1 MSAESCRL
9 LKITVRYGPTLFLL
23 FTRRTESKI
32 QLISCAVPMIA
43 HSIAKKL
50 ALII

>member
-1 MSAESCRL
+1 MSAESSRL
-9 LKITVRYGPTLFLL
+9 LKITVKSGPTLFLL

-32 QLISCAVPMIA
+32 QLIPCVLPMIA
-43 HSIAKKL
+43 HSKARKL